1 MDIDKTME
9 FILEQQAR
17 FEENQAKFEENQ
29 VKFEENFLRADERF
43 AKAEKR
49 LDRLDRLMSQMPRMG
64 LRFRNQLRRS
74 QVESEKR
81 LAILEEKMSE
91 TTDKLNAL
99 IDVVDRPCATERS
112 AREAQRT

>member
-49 LDRLDRLMSQMPRMG
+49 LDRLDRLMSQMARMG

-99 IDVVDRPCATERS
+99 IDVVDKTLRNGKER
-112 AREAQRT
+112 A